1 MSDDERIRALEDA
14 LAQVLKPLRGIPFS
28 VVIKA
33 LSEHDVI
40 PVQEGDTDDEALLD
54 RLAVAA
60 THAGRL
66 VRDNPIR
73 RPRPNE
79 VGNDMEPFLMEGL
92 RYVGFDCTRPLTR
105 SGSLR
110 TMGYPDALVVYDGK
124 PTYVECKIYSDKT
137 EYTAQRS
144 FYLSP
149 SEDFKVTQDARH
161 VAVGFNMEATA
172 LTDGSR
178 DSSYIPKSFKV
189 VDLYRLYCDVKYEF
203 NSDNRRLYADGM
215 VLRSGRC

>member
-1 MSDDERIRALEDA
+1 MNENDRMKALEDA
-14 LAQVLKPLRGIPFS
+14 LAQILRPIKGIPFS

-40 PVQEGDTDDEALLD
+40 PIDNANPDDKSLID
-54 RLAVAA
+54 RLAEAA
-60 THAGRL
+60 VEAGKL
-66 VRDNPIR
+66 VQANPIR

-92 RYVGFDCTRPLTR
+92 KIVGFDCVRPSTK

-110 TMGYPDALVVYDGK
+110 SMGYPDTLVTYEGR
-124 PTYVECKIYSDKT
+124 PTYIECKIYSAKT
-137 EYTAQRS
+137 EFTSQRS

-161 VAVGFNMEATA
+161 IAIGFKMNVAA
-172 LTDGSR
+172 LSDGST
-178 DSSYIPKSFKV
+178 DSAYTPVSFKV
-189 VDLYRLYCDVKYEF
+189 VDLYNLYCDVKYEF
-203 NSDNRRLYADGM
+203 NSDNKRLYAEGM
-215 VLRSGRC
+215 ILAAGNI